1 MVNIKYKSDWRDK
14 YLQHGSWGVKFLL
27 WIVFTIVPFFIPGD
41 FQWYGECCTLC
52 LAEGRSGDGIVSQ
65 SSASLPLRHL
75 EEGWRGN
82 SLFQV
87 SVFTFQF

>member
-52 LAEGRSGDGIVSQ
+52 LAVKGVQEM
-65 SSASLPLRHL
+65 ASFLRGQHHYL
-75 EEGWRGN
+75 
-82 SLFQV
+82 
-87 SVFTFQF
+87 